1 MRNPFFG
8 AALGLCLGL
17 AAPAT
22 LHAESIEDLLP
33 AADAAKGEKVFR
45 KCKAC
50 HTLEAGKNRVGP
62 SLAGFIGRKAGG
74 LDGYKY
80 SKAMKATDFVWDEA
94 NFAEYMKSPRKF
106 VKGTKMAF
114 VGLKKP
120 QDVTDLLAYLRAN
133 GAE

>member
-1 MRNPFFG
+1 MRTFVKVAAV
-8 AALGLCLGL
+8 AAL
-17 AAPAT
+17 AT
-22 LHAESIEDLLP
+22 VASVSSFAEG
-33 AADAAKGEKVFR
+33 DAAKGEKVFR

-80 SKAMKATDFVWDEA
+80 SKAMKAADFVWDDA
-94 NFAEYMKSPRKF
+94 SFSEYMKSPRKF

-120 QDVTDLLAYLRAN
+120 QDVADLLAYLRAN
-133 GAE
+133 GG

>member
-1 MRNPFFG
+1 MRTFVKVAAV
-8 AALGLCLGL
+8 AAL
-17 AAPAT
+17 AT
-22 LHAESIEDLLP
+22 VASVSSFAEG
-33 AADAAKGEKVFR
+33 DAAKGEKVFR

-62 SLAGFIGRKAGG
+62 SLSGFIGRKAGG

-80 SKAMKATDFVWDEA
+80 SKAMKAADFVWDDA
-94 NFAEYMKSPRKF
+94 NFSEYMKSPRKF

-120 QDVTDLLAYLRAN
+120 QDVADLLAYLRAN
-133 GAE
+133 GG

>member
-1 MRNPFFG
+1 MRTFVKVAAV
-8 AALGLCLGL
+8 AAL
-17 AAPAT
+17 AT
-22 LHAESIEDLLP
+22 VASVSSFAEG
-33 AADAAKGEKVFR
+33 DAAKGEKVFR

-80 SKAMKATDFVWDEA
+80 SKAMKAADFVWDDA
-94 NFAEYMKSPRKF
+94 SFSEYMKSPRKF

-120 QDVTDLLAYLRAN
+120 QDVADLLAYLRAN
-133 GAE
+133 GS